1 MTRKIAVY
9 SGDIPS
15 TTFIERLIQGLAEEG
30 NTIYLFGKQ
39 KKDVNYPANVK
50 VIAYSSNTSKLYLL
64 AKYYL
69 LLLLSRPKDLK
80 QLKAICREKYND
92 RYFHALSTYIPVLY
106 YRPDIFHIQW
116 AKAIADWIW
125 LKEFNKKI
133 VVSLR
138 GAHINYSPITIPG
151 LADIYRKYFPLADG
165 FHAVSNAIG
174 YEAEKYGAHSIK
186 TVYSGLNLENF
197 PFKTK
202 TGIAEGKIKI
212 LSIGRWHWKKGYDYA
227 IDAMRLLSDQNF
239 DFHYTIIGGAATEE
253 AIFSRDDMGLN
264 DKITFVG
271 SVPHNELKEYMYD
284 ADIFLLPSVEEGI
297 ANVVLEA
304 MAYGTIVITTDCG
317 GMAEA
322 VQDKKNGFI
331 IPMRSSEAIAGKITE
346 VAALDKEQLN
356 TVAIAARK
364 TIEDRFV
371 SERMAG
377 DMTKLYES
385 VLER

>member
-1 MTRKIAVY
+1 MMRKIAVY

-15 TTFIERLIQGLAEEG
+15 TTFIERLILGLAENG
-30 NTIYLFGKQ
+30 NKVYLFGKQ
-39 KKDVNYPANVK
+39 KKKVAYQGNVK
-50 VIAYSSNTSKLYLL
+50 VIAYSSNASKLFLL

-69 LLLLSRPKDLK
+69 LMLLSRPKDLK
-80 QLKAICREKYND
+80 QLKTICRLKYND

-106 YRPDIFHIQW
+106 YKPEIFHIQW
-116 AKAIADWIW
+116 AKAVADWVW
-125 LKEFNKKI
+125 LKEFNIKV

-151 LADIYRKYFPLADG
+151 LADTYRKYFPLADG

-174 YEAEKYGAHSIK
+174 YEAEKYGAHNIK

-197 PFKTK
+197 PFKAK
-202 TGIAEGKIKI
+202 AGIAKGKIKI

-227 IDAMRLLSDQNF
+227 IDAMRLLLVRNF
-239 DFHYTIIGGAATEE
+239 DFHYTIIGGRATEE

-264 DKITFVG
+264 DRITFIG
-271 SVPHNELKEYMYD
+271 SVPHSELKEYMYD

-317 GMAEA
+317 GMTEA
-322 VQDKKNGFI
+322 VQDKSNGFI
-331 IPMRSSEAIAGKITE
+331 IPMRNSEAIADKITE
-346 VAALDKEQLN
+346 VVALDKEQLN
-356 TVAIAARK
+356 VVATTARK

-371 SERMAG
+371 SERMVG

-385 VLER
+385 VLDG

>member
-1 MTRKIAVY
+1 MRKIAVY

-15 TTFIERLIQGLAEEG
+15 TTFIERLILDLAESG
-30 NTIYLFGKQ
+30 NKIYLFGKR
-39 KKDVNYPANVK
+39 KKKVSYPANIK
-50 VIAYSSNTSKLYLL
+50 AIAYSSNVSKLYML

-69 LLLLSRPKDLK
+69 LLLFSRPKDLK
-80 QLKAICREKYND
+80 RLKAICRQKYND
-92 RYFHALSTYIPVLY
+92 RYFHALSIYIPVLY
-106 YRPDIFHIQW
+106 YKPEIFHIQW
-116 AKAIADWIW
+116 AKAVADWTW
-125 LKEFNKKI
+125 LKEFNIKV

-151 LADIYRKYFPLADG
+151 LADTYRKYFPLADG

-174 YEAEKYGAHSIK
+174 YEAEKYGAHNIK
-186 TVYSGLNLENF
+186 TVYSGLNLEKF
-197 PFKTK
+197 PFRTK
-202 TGIAEGKIKI
+202 DETAKGKINI

-227 IDAMRLLSDQNF
+227 IDAMRLLLDQNL
-239 DFHYTIIGGAATEE
+239 DFHYTIIGGPATEE

-264 DKITFVG
+264 DRVTFIG
-271 SVPHNELKEYMYD
+271 SVPHSELKDYMYD

-317 GMAEA
+317 GMMEA

-331 IPMRSSEAIAGKITE
+331 IPMRSSQAIADKITE
-346 VAALDKEQLN
+346 VAALDKKQLSI
-356 TVAIAARK
+356 IAAAARR

-371 SERMAG
+371 SARMVG
-377 DMTKLYES
+377 DMTKLYKS
-385 VLER
+385 VLEG